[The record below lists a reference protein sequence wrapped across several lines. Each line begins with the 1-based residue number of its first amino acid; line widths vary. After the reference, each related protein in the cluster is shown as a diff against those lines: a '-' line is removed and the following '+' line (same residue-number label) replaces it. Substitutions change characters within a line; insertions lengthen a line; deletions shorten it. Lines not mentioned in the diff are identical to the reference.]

1 MNTFHIRFDEF
12 PQRINLMAL
21 FLVPGPE
28 SFKTYLNQ
36 FDLIR
41 PRTGNSLVYK
51 YSLKR
56 KAFQQQKEY

>member
-1 MNTFHIRFDEF
+1 MV
-12 PQRINLMAL
+12 P

-41 PRTGNSLVYK
+41 PRTGNSLVTHITGVSVRNATSPKIFYGNFIAV
-51 YSLKR
+51 LGR
-56 KAFQQQKEY
+56 VRRD